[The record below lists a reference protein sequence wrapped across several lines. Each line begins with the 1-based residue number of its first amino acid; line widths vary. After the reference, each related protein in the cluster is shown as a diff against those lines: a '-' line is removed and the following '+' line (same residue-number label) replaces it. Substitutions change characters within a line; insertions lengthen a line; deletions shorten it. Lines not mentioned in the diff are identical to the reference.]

1 MSRLEKFKEFMRKV
15 IREIEETRAQ
25 LPNQYDLEMKVFDQT
40 HNITEKPDNDDE
52 LV

>member
-25 LPNQYDLEMKVFDQT
+25 LPNQYDLEMKLFDQT
-40 HNITEKPDNDDE
+40 HNIIEKPDDE
-52 LV
+52 SDK